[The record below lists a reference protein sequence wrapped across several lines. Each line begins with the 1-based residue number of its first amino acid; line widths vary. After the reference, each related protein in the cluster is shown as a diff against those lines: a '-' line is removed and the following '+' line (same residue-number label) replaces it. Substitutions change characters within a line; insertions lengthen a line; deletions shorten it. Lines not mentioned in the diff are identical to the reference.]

1 MNESVEKSIDKA
13 VTSYYTVGDSNK
25 LPFRLED
32 RQMKMDEIFE
42 EYGSDTEHR
51 VQAIFSSIFVLQNRM
66 QTAGEK
72 LQTQISMKQWL
83 LLAMTAC
90 CPEPCTLTNV
100 GNLMGCSRQNIKK
113 LALALEKKGF
123 VRLLSGGNNSVR
135 IELTDKAD
143 QYAEEMGER
152 HLQSLKLL
160 FLDFSDD
167 EIKQLFCLYAKLFA
181 GMERVEK
188 YAEELDR

>member
-1 MNESVEKSIDKA
+1 
-13 VTSYYTVGDSNK
+13 
-25 LPFRLED
+25 
-32 RQMKMDEIFE
+32 MKMDELFE
-42 EYGSDTEHR
+42 KYDCDTEHR

-72 LQTQISMKQWL
+72 IQTQISMKQWL

-90 CPEPCTLTNV
+90 CPEPRTLTNV

-123 VRLLSGGNNSVR
+123 VRLLLGGNNSVH
-135 IELTDKAD
+135 IELTDKAGK
-143 QYAEEMGER
+143 YAEEMGER

-160 FLDFSDD
+160 FSDFSED
-167 EIKQLFCLYAKLFA
+167 EIKLLFQLYAKLYT
-181 GMERVEK
+181 GMERVEE
-188 YAEELDR
+188 YVEELD